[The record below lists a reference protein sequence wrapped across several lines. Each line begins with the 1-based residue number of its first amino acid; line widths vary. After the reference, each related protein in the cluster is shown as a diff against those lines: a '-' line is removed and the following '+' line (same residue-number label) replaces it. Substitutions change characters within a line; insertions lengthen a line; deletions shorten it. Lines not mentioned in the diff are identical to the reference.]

1 MFYGIGKDDKKG
13 FRLSDENF
21 RNKINRISYIVKN
34 ELAQSRFSTYNAKVF
49 NLGINLTYKYTVTNK
64 GIKVLKKIFD
74 KRGLIKIEIPN

>member
-34 ELAQSRFSTYNAKVF
+34 ELAQRE
-49 NLGINLTYKYTVTNK
+49 ILTYYSKSYSVNLILTHKYIVINVGKSKKMKKYSRKITN
-64 GIKVLKKIFD
+64 V
-74 KRGLIKIEIPN
+74 E